1 MAAFLTANR
10 WSSGIG
16 THKTR
21 EGRIL
26 CTGVGCLGCFPDTNQ
41 KEADELGVC
50 DVDLNG
56 NPFRPWLNDDYAV
69 AKHSSSRKP
78 SKQHYTGNSTSEH
91 GQLKT
96 RFNRLSHSQGVD
108 DKVSGVLRSVGTQ
121 TPEHNNEDIVS
132 NARGLSKETQKVL
145 NSMIAHDSQ
154 RVEYQAH
161 SKHSTI
167 CQGSQKCEL
176 ENTIDSLNANNH
188 NSSFADQVER
198 NVNKTALILDNLY
211 LMPKKDA
218 ALNPHDNILPEEHKT
233 SENSPWDLGENAVCL
248 YFAIEYFNS
257 ERVLPDFKVL
267 EIVEALTDSMP
278 VKDVKCV
285 QKVAGMWQ
293 IVLRRRKY
301 LSYFRQMG
309 ITVRGRVYQLVDDFE
324 SYCKVIYDD
333 DDDET
338 KV

>member
-108 DKVSGVLRSVGTQ
+108 DK
-121 TPEHNNEDIVS
+121 
-132 NARGLSKETQKVL
+132 
-145 NSMIAHDSQ
+145 
-154 RVEYQAH
+154 AH

>member
-41 KEADELGVC
+41 TEADELGVC
-50 DVDLNG
+50 DVDLTG
-56 NPFRPWLNDDYAV
+56 HPLRPWLDDDPV
-69 AKHSSSRKP
+69 AKHSRKPRKQHTENSTTKHGQFEKGFNRSSR
-78 SKQHYTGNSTSEH
+78 
-91 GQLKT
+91 
-96 RFNRLSHSQGVD
+96 SQGVD
-108 DKVSGVLRSVGTQ
+108 DEASVRSVGTQ
-121 TPEHNNEDIVS
+121 TGKHDNEDIVS
-132 NARGLSKETQKVL
+132 NTRGLSKETQKVL
-145 NSMIAHDSQ
+145 FSMIGQDQ
-154 RVEYQAH
+154 NQAH
-161 SKHSTI
+161 SKYSTI
-167 CQGSQKCEL
+167 CQESQTCEL
-176 ENTIDSLNANNH
+176 ESTINYLNTNNH
-188 NSSFADQVER
+188 NTSFDNPVER
-198 NVNKTALILDNLY
+198 NVNKTAHILDNLY
-211 LMPKKDA
+211 LMSKKDIA
-218 ALNPHDNILPEEHKT
+218 INPHDNILPEEHKS

-267 EIVEALTDSMP
+267 EIVEALTDAMP
-278 VKDVKCV
+278 VKDIKCV

-309 ITVRGRVYQLVDDFE
+309 LTVRGRVYQLVDDFE
-324 SYCKVIYDD
+324 SYCRAIYDD
-333 DDDET
+333 L
-338 KV
+338 